1 MPEAPGLLLVVPW
14 DQTQGGV
21 NTVVRNLGRALRE
34 REREPV
40 FLFPGDTVTPR
51 PGVSRLGFPAV
62 YMNLRPPRVD
72 RRPLVSAAGFAL
84 RAPATLWH
92 LVRLVRDRNI
102 DVVNVHYPEPTA
114 AILVALRRLTGDRLV
129 TSVHGSDLT
138 GLAGRAGERGQIAFI
153 LRHSD
158 AVIAPSSAYASYVR
172 QEFPDVAGRVVAVP
186 NAIDVDEIE
195 SAATAHDIALP
206 PAARAGTPY
215 FVCVA
220 ALNPKKA
227 HDTLLRALARVPG
240 SHRLL
245 LAGDGPLRREL
256 ERLADEL
263 GVAERVV
270 FLGDQPP
277 AVVAKLL
284 AGAVA
289 SVLPSRDE
297 PFGIAAVE
305 SMAVGTS
312 VVATAVGGLAE
323 IVEHERTGLVVPV
336 DDPGAL
342 AAALARL
349 SSDPALRAR
358 LGEHGRARAR
368 ERFHWR
374 TWAARYLE
382 VLRSA

>member
-1 MPEAPGLLLVVPW
+1 VVPW
-14 DQTQGGV
+14 DQIQGGV

-34 REREPV
+34 RDREPV
-40 FLFPGDTVTPR
+40 FLFPGDTVASR
-51 PGVSRLGFPAV
+51 QGVSRLGFPAV
-62 YMNLRPPRVD
+62 YMNLRPPRVA
-72 RRPLVSAAGFAL
+72 RRPLVSTASFVL

-92 LVRLVRDRNI
+92 LIRLVRDRKI
-102 DVVNVHYPEPTA
+102 DVVNVHYPEPAA
-114 AILVALRRLTGDRLV
+114 AILVALRRLTGVRLV
-129 TSVHGSDLT
+129 TSVHGTDLT
-138 GLAGRAGERGQIAFI
+138 GLPGRASDREQIAFV

-158 AVIAPSSAYASYVR
+158 AVIAPSSAYADYVR
-172 QEFPDVAGRVVAVP
+172 REFPEVAGHVVAIP
-186 NAIDVDEIE
+186 NAIDVDWITA
-195 SAATAHDIALP
+195 AATSHDVAPP
-206 PAARAGTPY
+206 PAARAGTPF

-220 ALNPKKA
+220 ALNLKKV
-227 HDTLLRALARVPG
+227 HDTLLRALALLPRP
-240 SHRLL
+240 HRLI
-245 LAGDGPLRREL
+245 LAGDGPLRRDL

-263 GVAERVV
+263 GVADRVV

-305 SMAVGTS
+305 AMAVGTP
-312 VVATAVGGLAE
+312 VVATPVGGLAE

-336 DDPGAL
+336 DDPSAL

-349 SSDPALRAR
+349 AGDPALRAR
-358 LGEHGRARAR
+358 LGDQGRACAR
-368 ERFHWR
+368 DRFDWR